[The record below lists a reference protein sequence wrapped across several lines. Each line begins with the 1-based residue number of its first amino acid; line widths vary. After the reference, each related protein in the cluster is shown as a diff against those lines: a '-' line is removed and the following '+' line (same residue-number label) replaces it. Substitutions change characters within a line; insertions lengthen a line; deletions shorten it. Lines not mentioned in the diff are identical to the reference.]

1 MASCDVL
8 LGSLGS
14 SDTIVTV
21 PKGGEEAGKGASAL
35 LESTAELL
43 IGELCV
49 GSGGLDAKSSEFC
62 VRAANEPSRIFAA
75 LACIR
80 FRLTVSGDSS
90 NSSSISECLDVS

>member
-1 MASCDVL
+1 M
-8 LGSLGS
+8 
-14 SDTIVTV
+14 VTV

-62 VRAANEPSRIFAA
+62 IRTANDVPSRILAA

-80 FRLTVSGDSS
+80 FRLAVSGDSS
-90 NSSSISECLDVS
+90 NSSSVSECLDVS

>member
-1 MASCDVL
+1 M
-8 LGSLGS
+8 LGSLES
-14 SDTIVTV
+14 SDAMVTV
-21 PKGGEEAGKGASAL
+21 SKGGEEEGKDASPL
-35 LESTAELL
+35 LESTAELP

-62 VRAANEPSRIFAA
+62 NRVANDVPSRILAA

-80 FRLTVSGDSS
+80 FRLIVSGDSS